1 MDTPLHPLEPADVAV
16 QRGNP
21 RDSIFLGA
29 VLWFDGD
36 DSGYDVRVRNIS
48 AGGMMIDF
56 AQVCEKGRRV
66 KTELRNIGKV
76 AGVVAWSTETRMG
89 IRFDNTIDAAKA
101 RMKPSGA
108 QAPIPSVPKIY
119 GADRRPG
126 LAIR

>member
-1 MDTPLHPLEPADVAV
+1 MDMPLHPPESDDVAF

-29 VLWFDGD
+29 ILWFDGD
-36 DSGYDVRVRNIS
+36 DAAYNVRVRNIS

-56 AQVCEKGRRV
+56 PQVCEKGRRV
-66 KTELRNIGKV
+66 KTDLRNIGKV
-76 AGVVAWSTETRMG
+76 DGVVAWSTETRMG
-89 IRFDNTIDAAKA
+89 IRFNNAIDAAKA
-101 RMKPSGA
+101 RMKPGTA
-108 QAPIPSVPKIY
+108 QAPIPGVPKIY